1 MKICLSRKEE
11 KERKRKKETK
21 KPNKHRFHPA
31 RVPTI
36 VGRDARVRLSDT
48 SGRRISMASRC
59 SAAAERVYTGPQNGF
74 AETRSRVYQQRRQ
87 REGSVIVK
95 RDIALCVAVRDTTQR
110 ELQPVIH
117 SPPRD
122 ALLFRV
128 GARSARVPH
137 DQSMR

>member
-11 KERKRKKETK
+11 NERKRKKETK

-95 RDIALCVAVRDTTQR
+95 RDIALCVAVRDTQR
-110 ELQPVIH
+110 RESYNRLYTRLH
-117 SPPRD
+117 ETHYC
-122 ALLFRV
+122 
-128 GARSARVPH
+128 SA
-137 DQSMR
+137 